1 MRVLIICSKR
11 IYAPFTKYM
20 APFVYEQMEDLK
32 KLGVDCDVYLIS
44 GGSKGYLKAI
54 IDLRKKVKDYLPDVL
69 HAHYGLCGLIAN
81 TQRKIPVVTTYHG
94 SDLNSTPLRFF
105 SLLTCWLSK
114 ANIVVSIGLMR
125 RSFFRRKT
133 HIIPCGVNTSLL
145 TPMSK
150 AQARINL
157 RWQQEDIY
165 ILFSKEFFNKEKNY
179 PLAKAAVD
187 EYGRVYQSGRT
198 VHLIEFI
205 GFSREEVHWLYN
217 AVDCVIMTSH
227 HEGSP
232 QLIKEAMLCNCPIV
246 SVDVGDVK
254 QVISG
259 TEGCYIAERTAS
271 DLAEKL
277 NLAIRFG
284 RTKGRDSVIRHYDS
298 TNVAQRVIALYKSI
312 LNEK

>member
-1 MRVLIICSKR
+1 MKVLIVCSKR
-11 IYAPFTKYM
+11 NYAPFTEFM
-20 APFVYEQMEDLK
+20 APFIFEQKKDLQR
-32 KLGVDCDVYLIS
+32 LGINCEAYLIS
-44 GGSKGYLKAI
+44 GGIKGYLKAI
-54 IDLRKKVKDYLPDVL
+54 LELKKRIKQFVPDIV

-81 TQRKIPVVTTYHG
+81 TQRMIPVVTTYHG
-94 SDLNSTPLRFF
+94 SDLNSTSLRLF
-105 SLLTCWLSK
+105 SFISFWLSK
-114 ANIVVSIGLMR
+114 VNIVVSEGLRR
-125 RSFFRRKT
+125 RSFFPRKT
-133 HIIPCGVNTSLL
+133 YLIPCGVNISLL
-145 TPMSK
+145 TPMSQE
-150 AQARINL
+150 QARL
-157 RWQQEDIY
+157 FLKWPQEDIF

-284 RTKGRDSVIRHYDS
+284 RTKGRDKVIRHYDS
-298 TNVAQRVIALYKSI
+298 TKVAQRVIALYKSI

>member
-1 MRVLIICSKR
+1 
-11 IYAPFTKYM
+11 M
-20 APFVYEQMEDLK
+20 APFVFEQMEDLQEM
-32 KLGVDCDVYLIS
+32 GVDCEVYLIS
-44 GGSKGYLKAI
+44 GGIKGYLKAI
-54 IDLRKKVKDYLPDVL
+54 FSMRKRIKEFVPDVL

-94 SDLNSTPLRFF
+94 SDLNSNPLRFF
-105 SLLTCWLSK
+105 SVLSSWLSQ
-114 ANIVVSIGLMR
+114 ANIVVSESLKWK
-125 RSFFRRKT
+125 SFSRRKT
-133 HIIPCGVNTSLL
+133 YIIPCGVKSSLL
-145 TPMSK
+145 IPMSK
-150 AQARINL
+150 EQARINL

-187 EYGRVYQSGRT
+187 EYRKVYQPGRT

-205 GFSREEVHWLYN
+205 GYSREEVLWLYN

-254 QVISG
+254 QVIAG
-259 TEGCYIAERTAS
+259 TDGCYIAERTPS
-271 DLAEKL
+271 DLAAKL
-277 NLAIRFG
+277 NSAIQFG
-284 RTKGRDSVIRHYDS
+284 RTKGRDKALQYYDS
-298 TNVAQRVIALYKSI
+298 IKVAHRILALYNSI
-312 LNEK
+312 LDDK